1 MCLVERKT
9 TYGSRWMWTNRAS
22 GKRPSSSRMRAVCGG
37 DFRTSGRPY
46 FRVSFL
52 RNVVRALPPAGDL
65 PGSGTPGTSGS
76 GRSRAG
82 RPGEA
87 PGHVGRQAGHRAE
100 GELVLAGHPGTQ
112 GHLVLVA
119 PPDDE
124 AVGERG
130 GPPLGGQEGVRVEHL
145 EEGRG
150 GELRVEGQQVVQVR
164 RPAAVVPEDE
174 QRGPGRGWPRS
185 AARTASARSG
195 RRPMFEAL
203 TAVWTSARGQ
213 CGSRWRSGA
222 GGAGPTTRRGSSPGA
237 GGRRA
242 GRGSP

>member
-9 TYGSRWMWTNRAS
+9 AYGSRWMWTNRAS

-37 DFRTSGRPY
+37 DFRTSGRPC
-46 FRVSFL
+46 FRVSFF

-65 PGSGTPGTSGS
+65 ARLGHAPERQVAVVVGH
-76 GRSRAG
+76 AV
-82 RPGEA
+82 PGEA
-87 PGHVGRQAGHRAE
+87 PAHVGRQAGHRAE

-130 GPPLGGQEGVRVEHL
+130 GKPLGGQEGVGVERL

-174 QRGPGRGWPRS
+174 QRGPRRGRPRS

-195 RRPMFEAL
+195 RRP
-203 TAVWTSARGQ
+203 S
-213 CGSRWRSGA
+213 SRR
-222 GGAGPTTRRGSSPGA
+222 
-237 GGRRA
+237 
-242 GRGSP
+242 